1 MLDSSACTCVHVV
14 VKTLISLEISRD
26 EDCYDNTIV
35 INQRTGEV
43 NMKQHHLLLADDK
56 PKLTK
61 AGKGTIQV

>member
-14 VKTLISLEISRD
+14 VKTLISLETSRD

-61 AGKGTIQV
+61 AEKGTI